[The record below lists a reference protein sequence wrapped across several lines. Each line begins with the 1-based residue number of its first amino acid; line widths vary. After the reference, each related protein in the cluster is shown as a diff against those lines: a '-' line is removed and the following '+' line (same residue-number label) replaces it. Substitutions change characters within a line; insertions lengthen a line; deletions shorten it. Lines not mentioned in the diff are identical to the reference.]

1 MMFLHTKPCS
11 SARLCMVNVKT
22 MGQALRSSGAQS
34 PPLGRAFCAVQN
46 WCGPGP
52 VRETNNGPGTE
63 GYQTVGYP
71 KLTEMAERNETR
83 SRKPRHFGLRFLNTN

>member
-22 MGQALRSSGAQS
+22 IGRRRSGY
-34 PPLGRAFCAVQN
+34 

-52 VRETNNGPGTE
+52 VRETNNGPGPE

-71 KLTEMAERNETR
+71 RFSENAENE
-83 SRKPRHFGLRFLNTN
+83 

>member
-22 MGQALRSSGAQS
+22 MGGRRS
-34 PPLGRAFCAVQN
+34 RH

-52 VRETNNGPGTE
+52 VRETNNGPCSE
-63 GYQTVGYP
+63 GYQAVGYP
-71 KLTEMAERNETR
+71 GFSKAEDRMNVAHALMR
-83 SRKPRHFGLRFLNTN
+83 AAPGLIPAPRV

>member
-22 MGQALRSSGAQS
+22 MGGRRS
-34 PPLGRAFCAVQN
+34 RH

-52 VRETNNGPGTE
+52 VRETNNGPCSE
-63 GYQTVGYP
+63 GYQAMGYP
-71 KLTEMAERNETR
+71 KFSKSKRKMNGIERLNR
-83 SRKPRHFGLRFLNTN
+83 S